1 MNFLN
6 LTGKP
11 TEEGEMM
18 DDNENKKVTFREE
31 SEPSMEGRKST
42 ISKSSSYTQISIAH
56 IGRPIA
62 QVSRVPDPVSNQ
74 ISLGNIFQ
82 KYCIHVLVFHF
93 GNCFSIIGIKY
104 AGIWIIFLYLIFKVN
119 GCGVWIWMIS

>member
-6 LTGKP
+6 LIGKP

-18 DDNENKKVTFREE
+18 DDNENKRVTFREE

-42 ISKSSSYTQISIAH
+42 FSKSSSYSQISIAH

-62 QVSRVPDPVSNQ
+62 QVSRIPDPVSN
-74 ISLGNIFQ
+74 
-82 KYCIHVLVFHF
+82 
-93 GNCFSIIGIKY
+93 
-104 AGIWIIFLYLIFKVN
+104 
-119 GCGVWIWMIS
+119 